1 MNILYTAF
9 SGKTNS
15 SKVLLDYIE
24 SSNKLY
30 LKNSFATSVNQLYK
44 ELDNNKY
51 DFIISFGQAPL
62 DVDTVK
68 IETIAKGEL
77 LYKTNYDY
85 KDFEIGLKKEFSVL
99 ISKDAGNYLCNN
111 IYYHGL
117 KYINDNKLNTKMI
130 FIHIPKLKNISDI
143 SKMAKIFDKLVYDLN
158 KLFLDN
164 GFTILENYKIPEP
177 ENDKIWQF
185 VVAKNKGE

>member
-24 SSNKLY
+24 SGNKLY

-143 SKMAKIFDKLVYDLN
+143 SKMAKIFDKLVYDMS
-158 KLFLDN
+158 
-164 GFTILENYKIPEP
+164 
-177 ENDKIWQF
+177 
-185 VVAKNKGE
+185 KN